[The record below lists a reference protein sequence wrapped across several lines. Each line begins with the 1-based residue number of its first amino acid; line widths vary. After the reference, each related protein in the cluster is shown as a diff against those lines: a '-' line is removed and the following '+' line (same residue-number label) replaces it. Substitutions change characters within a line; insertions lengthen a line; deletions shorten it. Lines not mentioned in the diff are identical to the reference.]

1 MIGGLERG
9 QIPDKGLADWNEW
22 HVCCATLSMS
32 QEEGY
37 VIVNCTSAK
46 MEGRNILNNGY
57 DVVVEVYHAQSSWLR
72 LDERGHGE
80 LNALSKQALFVYWS
94 VMDFHQQCPIDT
106 RV

>member
-1 MIGGLERG
+1 
-9 QIPDKGLADWNEW
+9 
-22 HVCCATLSMS
+22 
-32 QEEGY
+32 
-37 VIVNCTSAK
+37 

-57 DVVVEVYHAQSSWLR
+57 DVVVDVYHARSSCL
-72 LDERGHGE
+72 LVDERGHGE